1 MIAEPESL
9 TRRIGILSAV
19 FMIITG
25 VITLSLWFFGF
36 YQTNPPL
43 LGGSPI
49 SPVAA
54 VAYLLLAAIILI
66 LIIPLRQI
74 RARTA
79 AKVMTI
85 ITMIVSFI
93 FWVAQIFAPELDPQH
108 LLLDLFFNNANLL
121 NTQISSLAALSVSLA
136 TIAMLIVMFGK
147 MENRYLGKMP
157 GILSILIFSIG
168 ALDLLGYAFGVP
180 QFFEGIERPASVASS
195 FSLVFLGAGI
205 SALAGQSRWPLV
217 VFLSPTIVSQW
228 LRIMIPL
235 IIASLLGLSWIIIRV
250 ITPNFTEPVIYVL
263 IFTVLIAV
271 LVTLTTSRV
280 SDKIQRTLNRAER
293 ERKNAL
299 DSLKLANDKLELLD
313 SLTRHDIL
321 NQISLSMI
329 EGELAKRQSSDPK
342 VKESVENILKI
353 NKTIIS
359 LLHFSKEYKSVG
371 IDRPRWLNL
380 QEAISHSTAQLGLGK
395 VAMDYYCEE
404 WTVFADP
411 MLEKAFFN
419 IIENSLRHG
428 EKVTKILIGCSQ
440 SGTDDSLKITFSDDG
455 IGVPE
460 GNKEMI
466 FEKGIGKNTGLGLF
480 LVRKILSITGITII
494 ENGVPG
500 KGARFEITVPK
511 ERFKATPEE
520 H

>member
-25 VITLSLWFFGF
+25 VITLSFWFFGF

-54 VAYLLLAAIILI
+54 VAYLLLATIILI

-74 RARTA
+74 RVRTA

-85 ITMIVSFI
+85 VIMIFSFT
-93 FWVAQIFAPELDPQH
+93 FWLAQIFAPELDPQN
-108 LLLDLFFNNANLL
+108 LLLGLFFNNANLL
-121 NTQISSLAALSVSLA
+121 NTHLSPLAALSISLA
-136 TIAMLIVMFGK
+136 TIAMLVVMFGR
-147 MENRYLGKMP
+147 MENRYLGKIP
-157 GILSILIFSIG
+157 GILSIIIFLIG

-180 QFFEGIERPASVASS
+180 QFYGGVERPASVASS

-217 VFLSPTIVSQW
+217 VFLSSTIASQW

-235 IIASLLGLSWIIIRV
+235 MVASLLGLSWIIIRV
-250 ITPNFTEPVIYVL
+250 IIPNFTEPVLYVL
-263 IFTVLIAV
+263 TFTVLIAV
-271 LVTLTTSRV
+271 LVALTTSRM
-280 SDKIQRTLNRAER
+280 SDRIQKTLSRAER

-299 DSLKLANDKLELLD
+299 DNLRLANDKLELLD

-329 EGELAKRQSSDPK
+329 EGELAKRQSGDPK
-342 VKESVENILKI
+342 VNESVENILKI
-353 NKTIIS
+353 NKTIIT
-359 LLHFSKEYKSVG
+359 LLHFSKEYKNVG
-371 IDRPRWLNL
+371 IDWPRWLNL
-380 QEAISHSTAQLGLGK
+380 QEAISRSTAQLDLGK

-419 IIENSLRHG
+419 IIENSMRHG
-428 EKVTKILIGCSQ
+428 KRVTRILIECFP

-460 GNKEMI
+460 GDKEMI
-466 FEKGIGKNTGLGLF
+466 FEKGVGKNTGLGLF
-480 LVRKILSITGITII
+480 LVRKILAITGITII
-494 ENGVPG
+494 ENGIPG

-511 ERFKATPEE
+511 ECFKATPERP
-520 H
+520 